1 MERKKPS
8 RQFSSHRLVQDVAWK
23 RRDVLAQQKAVVSNV
38 SYGPQSVDMKEKDE
52 RRRKEEKTNE
62 GWMNEI

>member
-1 MERKKPS
+1 M
-8 RQFSSHRLVQDVAWK
+8 
-23 RRDVLAQQKAVVSNV
+23 AQQKAVVSNV